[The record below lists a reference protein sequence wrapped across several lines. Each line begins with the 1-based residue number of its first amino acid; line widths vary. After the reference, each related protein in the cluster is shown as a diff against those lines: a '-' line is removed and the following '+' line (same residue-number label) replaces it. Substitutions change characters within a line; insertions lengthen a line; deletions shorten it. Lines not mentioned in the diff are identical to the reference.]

1 MSKIQPEKTPRR
13 TFSTELKQTIVND
26 IENKLVSIGNVV
38 AEYNVSRSAVY
49 KWIVRFGR
57 QNQKPHR
64 VVLELDSE
72 QYQTKELR
80 KRLLELEA
88 TIGQKQL
95 ELDYLSTLI
104 SVSSDVLGIDLKKT
118 FAQELSRYSENTTTN
133 RSGE

>member
-1 MSKIQPEKTPRR
+1 MNMIQPEKAPRR
-13 TFSTELKQTIVND
+13 TFSAELKQAIVND

-38 AEYNVSRSAVY
+38 AEYQVSYSAVY
-49 KWIVRFGR
+49 KWIARFGR
-57 QNQKPHR
+57 QHQKPHR
-64 VVLELDSE
+64 LVLELDSE

-88 TIGQKQL
+88 TIGRKQL

-104 SVSSDVLGIDLKKT
+104 SVSSDALGIDLKKT
-118 FAQELSRYSENTTTN
+118 FAQELSRNSENTNTN

>member
-1 MSKIQPEKTPRR
+1 MSKIQPEKAARR
-13 TFSTELKQTIVND
+13 TFSTELKQAIVND
-26 IENKLVSIGNVV
+26 IENKLVRVADVI

-49 KWIVRFGR
+49 KWIARFGR

-88 TIGQKQL
+88 TIGRKQL

-104 SVSSDVLGIDLKKT
+104 SVSSDALGIDLKKT
-118 FAQELSRYSENTTTN
+118 FAQEPSRNSENTTTN